1 MHWIAKVK
9 SATLQKPSY
18 FNVFKILGAYLK
30 AFLLALPVFF
40 LYLCIIGMKK
50 GEIEMLSK
58 EKLARINELSKL
70 AKEGKLTEELAKERT
85 ALRKEYLD
93 TFRSTMRDTIEH
105 MKVIDEE
112 GNDVTPEKLKQIKSQ
127 KNFLN

>member
-1 MHWIAKVK
+1 M
-9 SATLQKPSY
+9 
-18 FNVFKILGAYLK
+18 GAYHK

-40 LYLCIIGMKK
+40 LYLCIIGTKK